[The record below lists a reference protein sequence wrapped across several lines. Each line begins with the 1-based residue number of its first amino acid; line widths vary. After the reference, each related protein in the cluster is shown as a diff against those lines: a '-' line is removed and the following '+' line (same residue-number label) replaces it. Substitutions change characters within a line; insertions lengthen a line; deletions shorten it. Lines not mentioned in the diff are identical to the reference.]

1 MEESLINGKLPAK
14 ILILPESKHAL
25 RDKNSNCFEWLT
37 NYYLLVSNIKDSGGF
52 QMVSLL
58 KLAEITEVSHSG
70 LTTLFTSVSPLL
82 IFAQVFSLSNLNIF
96 IEISSQPTIFLGLTI

>member
-1 MEESLINGKLPAK
+1 MRPGTE
-14 ILILPESKHAL
+14 ILEKAGGLHGFMNWKRAL
-25 RDKNSNCFEWLT
+25 LM
-37 NYYLLVSNIKDSGGF
+37 DSGGF

>member
-25 RDKNSNCFEWLT
+25 REKKSNCFEWLT

-70 LTTLFTSVSPLL
+70 LTTLFTSVSP
-82 IFAQVFSLSNLNIF
+82 
-96 IEISSQPTIFLGLTI
+96 